1 MIDQYVAQLRR
12 RVRGP
17 VLPRR
22 SMIGEIRDGLLDAA
36 DTHRAAGATEAEAQ
50 RLAVEEFGPV
60 EVVADGVKAELAA
73 VSARYLAGLVVVL
86 GSAQFALSTHTWTTA
101 AAAQGWPVPPH
112 WYSVLSRAVDLSSFA
127 FLGLAAVAVLALGR
141 GARRLDTRRVVR
153 IVAVVTLAD
162 VVVHVV
168 SGAVLSVYAPA
179 SVAAWNGPELALMSL
194 LSVGSTVWISWVA
207 VRCLQLTSRRPED
220 GVHDGAHLAPGLL
233 LRG

>member
-12 RVRGP
+12 EVRGP

-22 SMIGEIRDGLLDAA
+22 SMIGEIRAGLLDAA
-36 DTHRAAGATEAEAQ
+36 DAHRAAGASDAEAQ

-60 EVVADGVKAELAA
+60 PLVAAGVRAELAA

-86 GSAQFALSTHTWTTA
+86 GSAQFALSTYTWTTA

-112 WYSVLSRAVDLSSFA
+112 WYGLLATAVDLSSFA
-127 FLGLAAVAVLALGR
+127 FMALAAVAVLALGR
-141 GARRLDTRRVVR
+141 GARVLPTRRVVR
-153 IVAVVTLAD
+153 AVAVATLVD
-162 VVVHVV
+162 VVLHVV
-168 SGAVLSVYAPA
+168 SGAVLSAYAPT
-179 SVAAWNGPELALMSL
+179 SLTVWEGPELALMSL

-207 VRCLQLTSRRPED
+207 VRCLLLTSRGPED

>member
-12 RVRGP
+12 EVRGP

-22 SMIGEIRDGLLDAA
+22 SMIGEVRDGLLDAA
-36 DTHRAAGATEAEAQ
+36 DAHRAAGASETEAQ

-60 EVVADGVKAELAA
+60 AVVAAGVRAELAA
-73 VSARYLAGLVVVL
+73 VAARYLAGLVVVL
-86 GSAQFALSTHTWTTA
+86 GSAQFALSTYTWTTA

-112 WYSVLSRAVDLSSFA
+112 WYGLLATVVDLSSFA
-127 FLGLAAVAVLALGR
+127 FMALAAVAVLALGR
-141 GARRLDTRRVVR
+141 GARLLPTRRVVR
-153 IVAVVTLAD
+153 VVAVVTLVD
-162 VVVHVV
+162 VVLHVV
-168 SGAVLSVYAPA
+168 SGAILSAYAPA
-179 SVAAWNGPELALMSL
+179 GFAVWEGPELALMSL

-207 VRCLQLTSRRPED
+207 VRCLLLTSRRPED